1 MRKRMSTVFGFH
13 PYGVFEMSAFSTEK
27 RARDSILTVRLTAE
41 QDAMLAEAAEA
52 LGLSGKA
59 ELVRQAIDAFLTSN
73 KKAAAAA
80 RKAAQK

>member
-1 MRKRMSTVFGFH
+1 
-13 PYGVFEMSAFSTEK
+13 MSAFSTEK

-41 QDAMLAEAAEA
+41 QDALLVEMAGA

-59 ELVRQAIDAFLTSN
+59 ELVRQAIDAFLASN

-80 RKAAQK
+80 RKAVQK